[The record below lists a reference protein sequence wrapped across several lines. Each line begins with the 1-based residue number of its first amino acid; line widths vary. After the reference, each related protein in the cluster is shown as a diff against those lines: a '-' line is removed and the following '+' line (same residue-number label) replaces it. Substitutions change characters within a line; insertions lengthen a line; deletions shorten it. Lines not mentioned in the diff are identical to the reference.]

1 MNTVID
7 LEKEILALPAAER
20 ERLATAAWE
29 SLVGDPSV
37 AGDRNID
44 PEGIEIAVQR
54 NAEIESDQV
63 HPIGHAEFLRRTGGV
78 SRRGLSITRSP

>member
-37 AGDRNID
+37 DGDRNID
-44 PEGIEIAVQR
+44 PEGIEIGSTASSC
-54 NAEIESDQV
+54 A
-63 HPIGHAEFLRRTGGV
+63 
-78 SRRGLSITRSP
+78 